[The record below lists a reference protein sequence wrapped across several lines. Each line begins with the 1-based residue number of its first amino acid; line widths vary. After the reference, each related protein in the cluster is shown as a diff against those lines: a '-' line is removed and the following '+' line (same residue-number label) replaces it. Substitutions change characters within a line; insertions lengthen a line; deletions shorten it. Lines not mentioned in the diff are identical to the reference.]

1 MKLQLIA
8 VGSKMPAWVQTGFH
22 EYAKRMPKEL
32 SPQLVE
38 IPVGHRPKN
47 GAVAEAIK
55 AEGEAILQAIPA
67 GYKAV
72 MLDVQGKA
80 WSTEQLADQLAHWR
94 MEGDNL
100 AFIIGGPDGLS
111 AQCLSR
117 ADAKWSLSPLTL
129 PHPLVRIVWMEQLY
143 RAWTLLQGHP
153 YHK

>member
-8 VGSKMPAWVQTGFH
+8 VGSKMPAWVQTGFQ
-22 EYAKRMPKEL
+22 EYAKRLPREL
-32 SPQLVE
+32 APHLVE
-38 IPVGHRPKN
+38 IPIGHRPKN
-47 GAVAEAIK
+47 GVVAEAIK
-55 AEGEAILQAIPA
+55 TEGEAILQAIPA

-80 WSTEQLADQLAHWR
+80 WSTEQLAEQLAVWR

-100 AFIIGGPDGLS
+100 SFVIGGPDGLS
-111 AQCLSR
+111 APCLNR
-117 ADAKWSLSPLTL
+117 ADAKWSLSRLTL
-129 PHPLVRIVWMEQLY
+129 PHPLVRIVWIEQLY

>member
-8 VGSKMPAWVQTGFH
+8 VGSKMPAWVQTGFQ
-22 EYAKRMPKEL
+22 EYAKRLPKEL

-38 IPVGHRPKN
+38 IPIGHRPKN

-55 AEGEAILQAIPA
+55 TEGEAILAAIPA

-72 MLDVQGKA
+72 MLDVQGKT
-80 WSTEQLADQLAHWR
+80 WSTEQLSEQLAHWR

-100 AFIIGGPDGLS
+100 SFVIGGPDGLS
-111 AQCLSR
+111 ASCLDR
-117 ADAKWSLSPLTL
+117 ADAKWSLSRLTL
-129 PHPLVRIVWMEQLY
+129 PHPLVRIVWVEQLY